1 MPKRETN
8 IRKRK
13 DGRWEARYIKGKNDA
28 GKSVYASVY
37 GKTYTEAKEKRRK
50 CMAALSSERRE
61 DPCFSLLYEE
71 WLIYIRK
78 RVKESTYA
86 RYRYI
91 GDHYILNHFEH
102 ERISNITTKS
112 IEDFIAM
119 NYRGSGKESYTS
131 STIRTILSVLK
142 MILNYAALQ
151 EYPLHCSMDL
161 IHVRVSAKE
170 PRFLS
175 KEEQQRIEAAI
186 SAKDDPINLGIW
198 LGLYTG
204 LRIGELCA
212 LKWKDVLFDCKCIH
226 ISKTLQRIL
235 CPDAKDG
242 KKTRIVIDTPKSK
255 SSNRVVPLSDFLFEK
270 LSAHRSDDPETYVL
284 TGKEKY
290 MEPRVFEYHFDKLM
304 RTCALQDVHFH
315 TLRHTFTTRCI
326 ESGCE
331 VKALSDILGHSS
343 VSFTLDRY
351 GHSTMKA
358 KSMLVNHLCSM
369 M

>member
-1 MPKRETN
+1 M
-8 IRKRK
+8 
-13 DGRWEARYIKGKNDA
+13 
-28 GKSVYASVY
+28 
-37 GKTYTEAKEKRRK
+37 
-50 CMAALSSERRE
+50 C
-61 DPCFSLLYEE
+61 C
-71 WLIYIRK
+71 
-78 RVKESTYA
+78 ST
-86 RYRYI
+86 
-91 GDHYILNHFEH
+91 
-102 ERISNITTKS
+102 
-112 IEDFIAM
+112 
-119 NYRGSGKESYTS
+119 
-131 STIRTILSVLK
+131 
-142 MILNYAALQ
+142 
-151 EYPLHCSMDL
+151 
-161 IHVRVSAKE
+161 
-170 PRFLS
+170 
-175 KEEQQRIEAAI
+175 
-186 SAKDDPINLGIW
+186 
-198 LGLYTG
+198 
-204 LRIGELCA
+204 
-212 LKWKDVLFDCKCIH
+212 VLFDCKCIH

-304 RTCALQDVHFH
+304 RACALQDVHFH

-331 VKALSDILGHSS
+331 VKALSEILGHSS